1 MLYANQFK
9 EQALTLNR
17 VKYELEE
24 SKTELQEKNL

>member
-17 VKYELEE
+17 VKHELEE
-24 SKTELQEKNL
+24 AKTELQEKNL